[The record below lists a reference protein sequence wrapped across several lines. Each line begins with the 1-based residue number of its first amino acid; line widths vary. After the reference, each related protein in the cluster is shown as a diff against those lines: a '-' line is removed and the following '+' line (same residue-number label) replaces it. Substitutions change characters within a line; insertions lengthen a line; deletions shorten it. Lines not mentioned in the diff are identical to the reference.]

1 MSDAIR
7 WMSARKF
14 RQGLMEGSIAEKDR
28 VGIHVGFN
36 AETAVVRAPG
46 EDDTRQMLFAISSEA
61 VDRDTDTVAID
72 GWDLKNYR
80 NNPVVLFGHNYW
92 NNEAPV
98 VGNSLSEFIANK
110 KLKSLMEFTPQGM
123 VPLADT
129 LFGLYS
135 NGFMHATSVGFIAN
149 QYDFVED
156 DPDRMWGIDFLEQ
169 ELIEY
174 SLVPVPSNP
183 EALQEA
189 RSKSIDT
196 GPLYDWTE
204 EILEGWKAHKSQS
217 FWLPKSMVRDI
228 RKQADP
234 KQRTSAQVPKGG
246 DMEKLAATLFVKT
259 LTPDLAESVAEA
271 IETFSSNT
279 EAIASDGITIE
290 AGSLTLNG
298 TAEQLAPFDG
308 LKGWDCKTFDVDLHF
323 SPSDYQSLLDKAA
336 EAEPETKLVLLPCPA
351 CGVDI
356 QVLLVE
362 TDDDKAI
369 ECECGFKVKHE
380 NGKLIEITEDDLPDA
395 DPAWLVSLRAAGAP
409 DVVIDAAKR
418 AHERGEQSDEDTFEL
433 DDDLADLLDVA
444 GVDVDAVLADDPDAS
459 NDPEISLGDLESIE
473 VVNEDGSRCGLR
485 DFFEQQVL
493 PESIDEGVK
502 AAIENVLPT

>member
-14 RQGLMEGSIAEKDR
+14 REGMKDGSIGEKDR

-36 AETAVVRAPG
+36 AEVAVVRSPG
-46 EDDTRQMLFAISSEA
+46 EDETRQMLFAISSEA

-135 NGFMHATSVGFIAN
+135 NGFMRATSVGFIAN
-149 QYDFVED
+149 DYEFVED
-156 DPDRMWGIDFLEQ
+156 DLDRPWGIDFFEQ

-246 DMEKLAATLFVKT
+246 DMEKLAATLFVQA

-279 EAIASDGITIE
+279 GAIASDGITLE
-290 AGSLTLNG
+290 AGSLTLDG
-298 TAEQLAPFDG
+298 TPEQLAPLDG
-308 LKGWDCKTFDVDLHF
+308 LKGWDGKTFDVDLHF

-362 TDDDKAI
+362 TDEDKAI
-369 ECECGFKVKHE
+369 ECECGFKVKHKD
-380 NGKLIEITEDDLPDA
+380 GLLIEITEADLEDDA

-418 AHERGEQSDEDTFEL
+418 AHERGAESDDETFEL
-433 DDDLADLLDVA
+433 SDDLIELLETS
-444 GVDVDAVLADDPDAS
+444 GVDVEATLAKDPDAS
-459 NDPEISLGDLESIE
+459 QDPDGPIDFEGIE
-473 VVNEDGSRCGLR
+473 VVGEDGARCGLR
-485 DFFEQQVL
+485 DFFEQKIL

-502 AAIENVLPT
+502 AAIENVLQP